1 MAPETLT
8 DAIRVTHLP
17 TGARGGRL
25 VQFSG
30 DDAVAVQARATAY
43 WTTCDKWLRG
53 DAPVARPADDGRY
66 VATVRVWSAE

>member
-25 VQFSG
+25 VEFAG
-30 DDAVAVQARATAY
+30 DDAVAVLARATAY
-43 WTTCDKWLRG
+43 WSSCDAWLR
-53 DAPVARPADDGRY
+53 DAAPIVRPADDGRY